1 MIVAGGRALPSFAL
15 EFGKVWAF
23 LRRDALTAWSY
34 RRGAVSEL
42 VGLLGQAGMFYFF
55 SFLVDPT
62 RMPLLGGTRA
72 DYLAFVIVGLTVAT
86 FYLTGVGRMMSAVRN
101 EQLMGTFEA
110 LLMTPTALATL
121 QLGLV
126 IYDLIHIPV
135 RAIIFLGLAVAVFG
149 VDLHWAGIGQALVVI
164 LALLPF
170 IWGVAAGLT
179 AVVVTFRQATYLI
192 AIANFALVIGSGTYF
207 PVSLFPRWFAT
218 AAAYNPLALTLDGV
232 RGALLGGEGWGMVAP
247 QILLILAISMP
258 VWMLGMIAFR
268 AALERERHA
277 GTLGLY

>member
-1 MIVAGGRALPSFAL
+1 MMDMAQVRSGVFTEVRKLA
-15 EFGKVWAF
+15 AF
-23 LRRDALTAWSY
+23 LRRDALIAWSY

-55 SFLVDPT
+55 SFLVDQT
-62 RMPLLGGTRA
+62 RMPQLGGTRA

-86 FYLTGVGRMMSAVRN
+86 FYQTGVGRMMSAVRN

-121 QLGLV
+121 QLGFV

-135 RAIIFLGLAVAVFG
+135 RAALFLGLAVALFG
-149 VDLHWAGIGQALVVI
+149 IDLDWAGTGQALAVI

-192 AIANFALVIGSGTYF
+192 AIANFALVVGSGTYF
-207 PVSLFPRWFAT
+207 PLSLFPRWFAA
-218 AAAYNPLALTLDGV
+218 AAAYNPLALTLSGA
-232 RGALLGGEGWGMVAP
+232 RGALLGGEGWGTVAP
-247 QILLILAISMP
+247 QILLILAISIP
-258 VWMLGMIAFR
+258 VWMLGMLAFR
-268 AALERERHA
+268 AALERERNA